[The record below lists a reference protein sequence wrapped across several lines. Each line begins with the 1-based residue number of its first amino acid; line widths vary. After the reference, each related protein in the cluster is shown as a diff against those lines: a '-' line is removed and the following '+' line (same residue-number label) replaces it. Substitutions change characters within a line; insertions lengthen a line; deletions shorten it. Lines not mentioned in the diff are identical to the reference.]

1 MLPHEK
7 GSLHSVETCERH
19 NGSFTRVRK
28 LLNDYKFEVD
38 RRAPA
43 TMEDAQPES
52 VATAVSFLR
61 RLPAEALEREKSA
74 FQQYLNSNS
83 SMLGTRFFCNCT
95 RCASRSSETLGWF
108 QACRAITYRT
118 LGRHE
123 DKNGRGEP
131 CTSFGVTEPLSL
143 SHLQHAFSMVHQPGL
158 ERALTPH
165 EEPSFGD
172 RSEEMPATDL
182 EGPSSRRRGV
192 NLQERSQQAPPHPS
206 PVDLEAHL
214 PGRDGATCRGQR
226 GGVIGMH
233 EDDLEDA
240 NKAEV
245 FRLIMDILERK
256 VLHNRTVADVTGE
269 LRNWRQSPVVHEHV
283 RGLLPEDESQMLSM
297 VDSIIGINRFTY
309 DVCATKKCHHVFRC
323 ETTDA
328 HICPRCGE
336 ERSTSLK
343 MYYFSLIDTLRAL
356 YKSPQLARYLQFNY
370 KDHPERVM
378 EEGGRWDVFD
388 TPCWKRTMGTD
399 PYLSR
404 DPRNIGLHLCTDG
417 FQITKRKDSPSIWPI
432 SINFLNLPPWLRY
445 KAAMTFMVTLL
456 PKEITSIDTCFQPLI
471 DELRYLYYVG
481 LELED
486 PTEHQCKAFNMRAG
500 VVKVTAD
507 YRGLPKI
514 YLLGQSPSVHGC
526 FYCKNM
532 GLKIKEFKKTIYPGA
547 WKWLGNVDEDDF
559 TLRSV
564 CSSLNN
570 KSSEEVD
577 PCMLQPAIRHHQDI
591 ADSCRNVEETRMA
604 LDPIVDKR
612 ELARVRGPTG
622 EIGLSPL
629 FRLPYFRLHEQ
640 NYDGMHTVANCIRDM
655 FALLLGSHPSIHN
668 NSRSYEATV
677 NNRYKN
683 KWMSTGEAP
692 FVMKS
697 DNQVCFKERLHI
709 FRRKGCC
716 RSELREGCSWHKV
729 TTIPASLKAHDY
741 HILCG
746 TIGRWAID
754 GLYKKPYEQVVQI
767 IFEAV
772 TNMLV
777 KSFPSSADC
786 SFVEKSLVHAVALL
800 EAIFPAFLLDHKWHQ
815 MLHLVSDLPTWVNS
829 MWGFERFNRFLLCRI
844 VNKSHPEGSLAEHY
858 QCLQAVML
866 KKLQDSQNLD
876 STSRMWDRLGLERGF
891 DAIVFP
897 SQWRP
902 GTMWL
907 HGKSREVE
915 INDEDVLTGLHLF
928 YLEALVTT
936 PDGQFLE
943 IGGEGRNR

>member
-1 MLPHEK
+1 MW
-7 GSLHSVETCERH
+7 R
-19 NGSFTRVRK
+19 
-28 LLNDYKFEVD
+28 LLNDYKIEVD

-43 TMEDAQPES
+43 TLQHLQPTSIAS
-52 VATAVSFLR
+52 VISFLTT
-61 RLPAEALEREKSA
+61 LPSHIFERERSA
-74 FQQYLNSNS
+74 FQQYLNSHS
-83 SMLGTRFFCNCT
+83 GVLSTRFLCNCT
-95 RCASRSSETLGWF
+95 KCASWSSETLGWF
-108 QACRAITYRT
+108 QASRVTTYRT

-123 DKNGRGEP
+123 DIDGRGEP
-131 CTSFGVTEPLSL
+131 CTSFGATEPLSL
-143 SHLQHAFSMVHQPGL
+143 SHLQYAFSEVQQPSVDRPLMPQGGPPFGGL
-158 ERALTPH
+158 SAELPGTV
-165 EEPSFGD
+165 
-172 RSEEMPATDL
+172 L
-182 EGPSSRRRGV
+182 EGPSSTV
-192 NLQERSQQAPPHPS
+192 DEFSLEESSQRAPSQPS
-206 PVDLEAHL
+206 VVELEVCL
-214 PGRDGATCRGQR
+214 PGRDGASCRGQR

-233 EDDLEDA
+233 EDDLQDT

-245 FRLIMDILERK
+245 FRIVMDILERK
-256 VLHNRTVADVTGE
+256 VLHNRTAADVTGE
-269 LRNWRQSPVVHEHV
+269 LRNWRQSPAVEEHV
-283 RGLLPEDESQMLSM
+283 RILLPEDESQMLSM
-297 VDSIIGINRFTY
+297 VDSIIGLRRFTY
-309 DVCATKKCHHVFRC
+309 DVCSTAKCHHVFRC
-323 ETTDA
+323 DTASAQT
-328 HICPRCGE
+328 CPRCAR

-343 MYYFSLIDTLRAL
+343 MYYFSLADTLRAL

-370 KDHPERVM
+370 KDHPERAM

-432 SINFLNLPPWLRY
+432 SMNLLNLPPWLRY
-445 KAAMTFMVTLL
+445 KAAMTFMVSLL
-456 PKEITSIDTCFQPLI
+456 PKEITSIDACLQPLI

-481 LELED
+481 IELED
-486 PTEHQCKAFNMRAG
+486 PTEQHRKEFNMRAG

-507 YRGLPKI
+507 YRGFPKI
-514 YLLGQSPSVHGC
+514 YLLAQSPSVHGC
-526 FYCKNM
+526 FYCQNK
-532 GLKIKEFKKTIYPGA
+532 GIKIKEFKKTIYPGA
-547 WKWLGNVDEDDF
+547 WKWLGNVGEDDF
-559 TLRSV
+559 TLRGA
-564 CSSLNN
+564 CSLFNN
-570 KSSEEVD
+570 DRGEEVD
-577 PCMLQPAIRHHQDI
+577 PSTLKPTIRDHYSI
-591 ADSCRNVEETRMA
+591 ADSCRKVEETRME
-604 LDPIVDKR
+604 LNPIADKR
-612 ELARVRGPTG
+612 ELAKLRGPAG

-640 NYDGMHTVANCIRDM
+640 NYDGMHTVANCVRDM
-655 FALLLGSHPSIHN
+655 FALILGSHPSIHN
-668 NSRSYEATV
+668 NSRSYEAKV
-677 NNRYKN
+677 NNRYKK
-683 KWMSTGEAP
+683 KWTSANEAP
-692 FVMKS
+692 FVMGM
-697 DNQVCFKERLHI
+697 DNQVHFGERLRTL
-709 FRRKGCC
+709 RRKGFC

-729 TTIPASLKAHDY
+729 TTISASLKAHDY

-754 GLYKKPYEQVVQI
+754 GLYKKPYEQVMQI

-772 TNMLV
+772 TNMLA

-844 VNKSHPEGSLAEHY
+844 MNKSHPEGSLAENY

-866 KKLQDSQNLD
+866 RRLQDSQNLD

-915 INDEDVLTGLHLF
+915 INDEDVLIGLHLF

-936 PDGQFLE
+936 PDGRFLE